1 MLIDSYHQKGQRR
14 RLVEELRSRG
24 IADERVL
31 KAIELV
37 PRHFFFDSSFLD
49 KAYDDNAY
57 PIGQGQ
63 TISQPYT
70 VAFQTALLQIRK
82 RDKVLEIGTGSGYQ
96 AAILAALGARVY
108 TVERIKK
115 LFLQAQSRFENYQMY
130 GIKTFFKDGF
140 LGLKPYA
147 PFDKMIVTAAAPEIP
162 MPLIEQL
169 KVGGILVIPV
179 GGSKG
184 QEMLRITKISEE
196 NEFTEERFGQFR
208 FVPMLKKKVM

>member
-1 MLIDSYHQKGQRR
+1 MLPDSYHHKGQRR
-14 RLVEELRSRG
+14 RLVEALKSRG
-24 IADERVL
+24 ISDERVL
-31 KAIELV
+31 NAIELV

-49 KAYDDNAY
+49 KAYHDNAY

-70 VAFQTALLQIRK
+70 VAFQTALLQVKK

-115 LFLQAQSRFENYQMY
+115 LYTQAKNRFEDYQIY
-130 GIKTFFKDGF
+130 GIKSFFKDGY

-147 PFDKMIVTAAAPEIP
+147 PFDKIIVTAAAPDIP

-179 GGSKG
+179 GGSQG
-184 QEMLRITKISEE
+184 QQMLRITKVSEE
-196 NEFTEERFGQFR
+196 NELTKESFGKFR
-208 FVPMLKKKVM
+208 FVPMLEKKVM